1 MGELIQFRPSRNRKR
16 AKRPNK
22 NRRSKVP
29 DKIIPFVVPMS
40 VEDPAQKML
49 ELSALVEML
58 IERVRDIHTQ
68 ASRREGDEQ

>member
-40 VEDPAQKML
+40 VEDPEQKML
-49 ELSALVEML
+49 ELSALVEMV
-58 IERVRDIHTQ
+58 IERARDIHTQ

>member
-1 MGELIQFRPSRNRKR
+1 MGELIQFRPSRKRKR

-29 DKIIPFVVPMS
+29 DKVIPFVVPMS

-49 ELSALVEML
+49 ELSALVEMV
-58 IERVRDIHTQ
+58 IERVRDIYTQ
-68 ASRREGDEQ
+68 VSRREGDER

>member
-40 VEDPAQKML
+40 VEDTEQKML
-49 ELSALVEML
+49 ELSDLVEMV
-58 IERVRDIHTQ
+58 IERVRDIYTQ
-68 ASRREGDEQ
+68 VSRREGDER